1 MMDWQDETLCDSGAE
16 MAALGCCLQS
26 PKAVSEVLEILES
39 GSFFKPAHSMVFTAI
54 VAVHDRGEEVDH
66 LTVRAE
72 LTKRNQMIEV
82 GGQSY
87 LFDLENQAPALSNAR
102 YYAAIVRDFKTLRD
116 LRDASD
122 KVRKIVYDAEAGSV
136 EKKLEAASAVISG
149 IAGAM
154 ASNNLSVMQ
163 DVIKTVWSNI
173 DSAMEGN
180 TVASRRIP
188 THLRSL
194 SYRIKGWP
202 KGEISVIAGRTS
214 MGKTVFGRGEALS
227 IAKQKIK
234 APEGNEINQ
243 PVLYVSTEVSEEQLV
258 EQLLASHSGVSKEI
272 VEGERAGNE
281 LDYARLGEVAEEFY
295 NLPMY
300 YLCRGDK
307 SLVKIKQKAEEVK
320 RIHGVYPIIILDYL
334 QALVRGG
341 ETGKSYQVGAFLS
354 DLKNWIQDEQICVL
368 ALAQLSRDSAKPD
381 KDGKVKLPSI
391 TDIADSKAVEDWA
404 ATIVILH
411 RPEYYESR
419 AEGRDEYEQSEVLM
433 VCCKVRYGKS
443 GVSKALFA
451 PSRALFFDY
460 GNEPKKSEMK
470 QGVLA

>member
-1 MMDWQDETLCDSGAE
+1 
-16 MAALGCCLQS
+16 
-26 PKAVSEVLEILES
+26 
-39 GSFFKPAHSMVFTAI
+39 
-54 VAVHDRGEEVDH
+54 
-66 LTVRAE
+66 
-72 LTKRNQMIEV
+72 
-82 GGQSY
+82 
-87 LFDLENQAPALSNAR
+87 
-102 YYAAIVRDFKTLRD
+102 
-116 LRDASD
+116 
-122 KVRKIVYDAEAGSV
+122 
-136 EKKLEAASAVISG
+136 
-149 IAGAM
+149 
-154 ASNNLSVMQ
+154 
-163 DVIKTVWSNI
+163 
-173 DSAMEGN
+173 
-180 TVASRRIP
+180 
-188 THLRSL
+188 
-194 SYRIKGWP
+194 
-202 KGEISVIAGRTS
+202 